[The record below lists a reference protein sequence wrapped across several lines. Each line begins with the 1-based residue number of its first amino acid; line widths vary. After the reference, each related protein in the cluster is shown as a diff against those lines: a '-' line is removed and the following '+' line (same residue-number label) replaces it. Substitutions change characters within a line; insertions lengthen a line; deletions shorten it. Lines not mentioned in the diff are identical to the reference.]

1 MEEKKS
7 WIKVT
12 ATGMVEGVE
21 FEEINHEG
29 SGVIGLADTGEN
41 VTCTTMGTWGPVE
54 VATAIGTIKD
64 GVGIKMFKTALGM
77 FLAHEMAEAIGV
89 RENGCAAEEAE
100 NERKAAEAA
109 GEGEDGEEA

>member
-12 ATGMVEGVE
+12 ATGMIGGKE
-21 FEEINHEG
+21 FETVNHEG
-29 SGVIGLADTGEN
+29 SGVIVLADTGKDMR
-41 VTCTTMGTWGPVE
+41 CSTMGTWGPVE
-54 VATAIGTIKD
+54 VATAIGAIKD
-64 GVGIKMFKTALGM
+64 GVGIKMFKDALAL
-77 FLAHEMAEAIGV
+77 FLAREMAEAIGGK
-89 RENGCAAEEAE
+89 ENECAAEEAE

>member
-1 MEEKKS
+1 MEDKKT

-21 FEEINHEG
+21 FEEMNHEG
-29 SGVIGLADTGEN
+29 SGVIVLSDNGKELRCSTVGA
-41 VTCTTMGTWGPVE
+41 WGPVE
-54 VATAIGTIKD
+54 VATAIDSIKKS
-64 GVGIKMFKTALGM
+64 VGIKMFKDALGIY
-77 FLAHEMAEAIGV
+77 LAHEMAEAICGK
-89 RENGCAAEEAE
+89 ENECAAEEAE

>member
-1 MEEKKS
+1 MEEKKC

-12 ATGMVEGVE
+12 ATGMVDGVE

-29 SGVIGLADTGEN
+29 SGVIVLTDSDKDLRCSTVGE
-41 VTCTTMGTWGPVE
+41 WGPAE
-54 VATAIGTIKD
+54 VAAAIGAIKD
-64 GVGIKMFKTALGM
+64 GVGIKMFKDALGIY
-77 FLAHEMAEAIGV
+77 LAREMAKAFGGK
-89 RENGCAAEEAE
+89 ENECAAEEAE